1 MAKLSI
7 QDLKLDGQR
16 VFMRVDFN
24 VPLSP
29 EGHVTDDTRIRET
42 LPTIEYALRK
52 GAQLILASHLG
63 RPKGKPNAKMS
74 LKPAAEKLRMLL
86 DERMGRSVN
95 VGFAPDCVGIAAEE
109 MASKLG
115 NGHTLLLE
123 NLRFH
128 AEEEANDE
136 AFSKALA
143 ALADVYV
150 NDAFGSAHR
159 AHASTAGITKFVS
172 KSAAGLLMQKE
183 LEYLGKATTNP
194 EKPFVAIIG
203 GAKVS
208 DKIAVIRNLLNKVDA
223 LLIGGAMAYTFL
235 KAQGKKVGKSL
246 VEEDKVGL
254 AKELI
259 GEAQAKKVR
268 LHLPLDHVIADKI
281 DPAAQHQIVSTD
293 AGIPDGQMGLDIGPE
308 TIAAFGKEISAARTI
323 VWNGP
328 MGVFEVAPFAK
339 GTMRIAEMVAAN
351 QHATSIV
358 GGGDS
363 VAAVHQSGVSAK
375 ISHISTGGG
384 ASLEFLEGKKLPGV
398 EALTDV

>member
-208 DKIAVIRNLLNKVDA
+208 DKIDVIRNLLNKVDA